1 NARDGSATEIIEYF
15 YSRFVSDDSLLPP
28 HSVYVP
34 VGGAECGFK
43 SEAEP
48 LDIGSLAEPG
58 NQLRASGY
66 STRYQ
71 ALPGNADPEALPPF
85 LLF

>member
-1 NARDGSATEIIEYF
+1 IQLVTRLCLVTQIQRLCLHF
-15 YSRFVSDDSLLPP
+15 
-28 HSVYVP
+28 
-34 VGGAECGFK
+34 CCFK